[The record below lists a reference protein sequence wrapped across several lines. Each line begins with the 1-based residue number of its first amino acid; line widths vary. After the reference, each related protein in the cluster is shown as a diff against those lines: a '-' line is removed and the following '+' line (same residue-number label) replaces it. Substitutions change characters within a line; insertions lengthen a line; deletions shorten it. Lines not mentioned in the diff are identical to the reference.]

1 MHGLQRTPKV
11 GLREYVL
18 RRFGQRSK
26 TLCLLTVCPG
36 FAYGGL
42 RVFSDRLVV
51 SMCQIIRC
59 MDAQVVR
66 DVIRYKLLSGA
77 LPRHG
82 ASTVFGS
89 PANGETCS
97 GCGSE
102 IPTGQLMID
111 GVARK
116 GRGRA
121 LPFHVLCFE
130 VWNDERRA
138 TSLIE
143 QRTA

>member
-1 MHGLQRTPKV
+1 
-11 GLREYVL
+11 
-18 RRFGQRSK
+18 
-26 TLCLLTVCPG
+26 
-36 FAYGGL
+36 
-42 RVFSDRLVV
+42 
-51 SMCQIIRC
+51 
-59 MDAQVVR
+59 MDVQVVR
-66 DVIRYKLLSGA
+66 DLIRDKLFTGI

-102 IPTGQLMID
+102 IPPGQLVID
-111 GVARK
+111 GASRK

-130 VWNDERRA
+130 IWNDERRA
-138 TSLIE
+138 TLVIGHAQHS
-143 QRTA
+143 